1 MRGFGFGRFIGQ
13 MIMLAAANGTGER
26 SRSFAIQ
33 IVAVD
38 LQCSPRGRGGNLDGR
53 SPILQAVPFVT
64 GRILQWE
71 LSGTGRQLFIGH

>member
-1 MRGFGFGRFIGQ
+1 
-13 MIMLAAANGTGER
+13 MITLAAANGTGER

-38 LQCSPRGRGGNLDGR
+38 LRGGNLDGK
-53 SPILQAVPFVT
+53 SPALQAVPFVT
-64 GRILQWE
+64 RHSLQQE